1 MKIILLVI
9 AVAAVLAVVGCA
21 YRGPKTEPGPGST
34 LINTYWKLLSIDGVA
49 LDPPTG
55 PKEAHFILRPDYRV
69 TGFGGCNTFNG
80 SWEKQDDEVLALGP
94 LMSTRMA
101 CPEMGIEHSFLAA
114 MDGEIATA
122 VAGELLTVI
131 GSNGTELVFQAM
143 YFQ

>member
-1 MKIILLVI
+1 MKLVLI
-9 AVAAVLAVVGCA
+9 AAVAAAVLVLVGCA

-55 PKEAHFILRPDYRV
+55 RKEAHLILRPDYRV

-80 SWEKQDDEVLALGP
+80 NWEQEDERLMIGP
-94 LMSTRMA
+94 LMATRMA
-101 CPEMGIEHSFLAA
+101 CPEIDSERAFLAA
-114 MDGEIATA
+114 LDGDVLTTI
-122 VAGELLTVI
+122 AGEVLTVS

-143 YFQ
+143 YF